1 VAAHDLSIIV
11 ARSIHNRY
19 TKLIEGIFTAPQED
33 CAIWEAVQLCELFSR
48 WQMLYRLKSCQKMLR
63 SGNHDSDAILYR
75 GVSYSAAEKDLNN
88 ACLFFSQA
96 ISHNGSDNSQE
107 GETFRTEREW
117 KRVYQEL
124 ELSEE
129 DSTQSTHADFIEKGD
144 QYARSC
150 YFISC
155 WSASET
161 VAVRT
166 FAYNHP
172 DKAVM
177 SIRKSDLIR
186 AFQESVEYWN
196 SQQPGEW
203 DMLNSDG
210 SQNLDWDPRYIG
222 YVAGPVS
229 YVSLDDRNNILP
241 FRISRAMRL
250 PCSSKDEH
258 EWRIALDLSQV
269 PSSISTN
276 ALLESGLMPSSLG
289 ELLYSAQAFSQVDSD
304 SAQAELRPMIEIS
317 TNNYP
322 RYERGLW
329 LNHCDLLSQGGFRI
343 SKI

>member
-1 VAAHDLSIIV
+1 
-11 ARSIHNRY
+11 
-19 TKLIEGIFTAPQED
+19 
-33 CAIWEAVQLCELFSR
+33 LCELFSR
-48 WQMLYRLKSCQKMLR
+48 WQMLYRLTNCQKMLC
-63 SGNHDSDAILYR
+63 SGNHDSDGIPYR
-75 GVSYSAAEKDLNN
+75 GVSCSAAEKDLNN
-88 ACLFFSQA
+88 VRLFFSQA
-96 ISHNGSDNSQE
+96 ISHNGSDSSQE
-107 GETFRTEREW
+107 GETFRTECEW

-124 ELSEE
+124 ELAED
-129 DSTQSTHADFIEKGD
+129 DSTRSTHAHIIEKGD

-155 WSASET
+155 WPASET
-161 VAVRT
+161 VAIRT
-166 FAYNHP
+166 FAYNYP

-177 SIRKSDLIR
+177 SIKKSDLIR

-203 DMLNSDG
+203 DLLNSDG
-210 SQNLDWDPRYIG
+210 SQNLDWDPSCIG
-222 YVAGPVS
+222 YVTGNVS
-229 YVSLDDRNNILP
+229 YVSLDDTNDVLP

-289 ELLYSAQAFSQVDSD
+289 ELLYGAQALSQVDSD
-304 SAQAELRPMIEIS
+304 PAQAELRPMIEIS

-329 LNHCDLLSQGGFRI
+329 LNHCDLISQSSFRI

>member
-1 VAAHDLSIIV
+1 
-11 ARSIHNRY
+11 
-19 TKLIEGIFTAPQED
+19 
-33 CAIWEAVQLCELFSR
+33 
-48 WQMLYRLKSCQKMLR
+48 MLR
-63 SGNHDSDAILYR
+63 LGNYDSDAILYR

-88 ACLFFSQA
+88 ARLYFSQA
-96 ISHNGSDNSQE
+96 ISHNASDNSKE
-107 GETFRTEREW
+107 DETFRTVCEW
-117 KRVYQEL
+117 KRVCQEL

-129 DSTQSTHADFIEKGD
+129 DPTQSIHADFIEKGD

-161 VAVRT
+161 VAIRT
-166 FAYNHP
+166 FAYNYP

-177 SIRKSDLIR
+177 SIKKSDLIR

-203 DMLNSDG
+203 DLLNSDG

-222 YVAGPVS
+222 YVTGNVS
-229 YVSLDDRNNILP
+229 YVSLDDRNDVLP

-269 PSSISTN
+269 PSSISTS

-289 ELLYSAQAFSQVDSD
+289 ELLYGAQALSRVDSD
-304 SAQAELRPMIEIS
+304 PAQAELRPMIEIS

-329 LNHCDLLSQGGFRI
+329 LNHCDLLSQSRFRI

>member
-1 VAAHDLSIIV
+1 
-11 ARSIHNRY
+11 
-19 TKLIEGIFTAPQED
+19 
-33 CAIWEAVQLCELFSR
+33 
-48 WQMLYRLKSCQKMLR
+48 MLR
-63 SGNHDSDAILYR
+63 LGNYDSDAILYR

-88 ACLFFSQA
+88 ARLYFSQA
-96 ISHNGSDNSQE
+96 ISHNASDNSKE
-107 GETFRTEREW
+107 DETFRTVCEW
-117 KRVYQEL
+117 KRVCQEL

-129 DSTQSTHADFIEKGD
+129 DPTQSIHADFIEKGD

-161 VAVRT
+161 VAIRT
-166 FAYNHP
+166 FAYNYP

-177 SIRKSDLIR
+177 SIKKSDLIR

-203 DMLNSDG
+203 DLLNSDG

-222 YVAGPVS
+222 YVTGNVS
-229 YVSLDDRNNILP
+229 YVSLDDRNDVLP

-269 PSSISTN
+269 PSSISTS
-276 ALLESGLMPSSLG
+276 ALLESGLMPSSLS
-289 ELLYSAQAFSQVDSD
+289 ELLYGAQALSQVDSD
-304 SAQAELRPMIEIS
+304 PAQAELRPMIEIS

-329 LNHCDLLSQGGFRI
+329 LNHCDLLSQSSFRI